1 MKSNLISPGR
11 LLFLINRFINV
22 IPMSKNPLLRC
33 LALYRYMP
41 FKFSIT
47 ALLFILVNVGM
58 AWQLWLVGK
67 IVHDVQT
74 GKMISRTAD
83 GSLDLSLAKYW
94 LMVMVVVAIG
104 RSILQYLGGITSLVI
119 GQQLLYILRER
130 IMLQV
135 QRLDLAYHWQHGM
148 GEIVTRTTR
157 DADKVRDALIN
168 FWRQVFEASLWVLV
182 SVGLLA
188 WYNPWLGLG
197 TLFFTLSGISL
208 FILQTNRLV
217 ELDRAVGSAY
227 DKVNQELSE
236 GVNGVR
242 VIKSF
247 GLEQQR
253 IDVFTLSVQVF
264 IDHARN
270 ALAFA
275 SSRIPLPQ
283 ITIAMSHVWILTIG
297 ALLVRQGH
305 LNVGELVASLLVAN
319 TLVFRIEGVG
329 RVMQVFADAR
339 SSAARI
345 WELLDEEPKI
355 FSGQKSIADGPLGL
369 RLSNVSVKTPGS
381 DNTILDECNFEVS
394 PGEVVA
400 IVGTTG
406 SGKSTLAG
414 LLPRLLDADGGN
426 VLIGSAWAGWQNLND
441 LNLDTLRKKV
451 HVVPQETFLFS
462 DTLEAN
468 LKLAQP
474 NATHEDLLEAIELAS
489 ASEVLEKISDGLQTK
504 IGDRGITL
512 SGGQR
517 QRISLAR
524 AFLAK
529 PSILVLDDATSA
541 LDAITERRVLENIR
555 KLHSTTGQQITVVL
569 IASKLSTILLA
580 DRVAMLHQ
588 GKIVAE
594 GTHDNL
600 VANNAEYRDL
610 VGVEHGK

>member
-1 MKSNLISPGR
+1 
-11 LLFLINRFINV
+11 
-22 IPMSKNPLLRC
+22 MSKNPLLRC

-41 FKFSIT
+41 YKFSIT
-47 ALLFILVNVGM
+47 ALLFVLVNVGM

-67 IVHDVQT
+67 IIHDVQT
-74 GKMISRTAD
+74 GKMISRATD

-94 LMVMVVVAIG
+94 LVLMVVVAIG
-104 RSILQYLGGITSLVI
+104 RSVVQYLGGVMSLII

-182 SVGLLA
+182 SVGLLS
-188 WYNPWLGLG
+188 WYHPWLGLG
-197 TLFFTLSGISL
+197 TLFFTLSGISI
-208 FILQTNRLV
+208 FVLQTNKLV
-217 ELDRAVGSAY
+217 ELDRVVGSAY

-253 IDVFTLSVQVF
+253 IDVFTASVQVF
-264 IDHARN
+264 IDHART

-283 ITIAMSHVWILTIG
+283 IVVAMSHVWILVIG
-297 ALLVRQGH
+297 ALLVQQGH

-355 FSGQKSIADGPLGL
+355 FSG
-369 RLSNVSVKTPGS
+369 
-381 DNTILDECNFEVS
+381 
-394 PGEVVA
+394 
-400 IVGTTG
+400 
-406 SGKSTLAG
+406 
-414 LLPRLLDADGGN
+414 
-426 VLIGSAWAGWQNLND
+426 
-441 LNLDTLRKKV
+441 
-451 HVVPQETFLFS
+451 
-462 DTLEAN
+462 
-468 LKLAQP
+468 
-474 NATHEDLLEAIELAS
+474 
-489 ASEVLEKISDGLQTK
+489 
-504 IGDRGITL
+504 
-512 SGGQR
+512 
-517 QRISLAR
+517 
-524 AFLAK
+524 
-529 PSILVLDDATSA
+529 
-541 LDAITERRVLENIR
+541 
-555 KLHSTTGQQITVVL
+555 
-569 IASKLSTILLA
+569 
-580 DRVAMLHQ
+580 
-588 GKIVAE
+588 
-594 GTHDNL
+594 
-600 VANNAEYRDL
+600 
-610 VGVEHGK
+610 